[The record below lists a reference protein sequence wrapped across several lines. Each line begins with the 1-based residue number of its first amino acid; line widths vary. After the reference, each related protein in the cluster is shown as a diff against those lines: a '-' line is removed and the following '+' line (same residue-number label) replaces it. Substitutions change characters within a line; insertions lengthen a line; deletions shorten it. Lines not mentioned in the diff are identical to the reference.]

1 MNWRFRTIASV
12 LGVFFFIPAFAFG
25 QNDGALRGIVT
36 AGADR
41 SLLPQVEIEILSPSL
56 VTPLRT
62 RSANDG
68 SFAFQRLVPGIYTV
82 RATHDGFQPRQIE
95 LSLKPREIQNI
106 AIELSVQGITQSI
119 DVKSTVLTETYSPSS
134 TLVQRQVVDDLP
146 ADQKNNLPDMIVAAA
161 PGMIRSHDDF
171 VHVRGSEIALNTFIN
186 GVSFWENPHTVFSS
200 GVTPDIIQTA
210 NVITG
215 GFPAEYGNRFGGVI
229 DVVTK
234 SGLSMNNEGAVTLG
248 AGNALR
254 NNATVEW
261 GGHTDRAGLFVY
273 SSGFESARF
282 LSPNDPRSIHD
293 TGRGMHNFLQF
304 DFSVNPKDAVKFVV
318 MADGS
323 NFQIPK
329 TSIDDQLRPNVD
341 ANQRTRAQSAVLT
354 WSHAF
359 SANSWLASSLYERW
373 SRTRL
378 FPASDPLA
386 SFAQND
392 RKLLTAGFKS
402 DLTQFRGRH
411 TIKSGVDLVLL
422 RPDENLYFYGEGY
435 VAFSHLAGLHHV
447 HLRGPD
453 RGPIT
458 FADQQTG
465 GQISAYVQDSLQLA
479 RKLTLDAGVRY
490 DGYSL
495 ATSATHFSP
504 RLNLAY
510 RLSDAGTII
519 HASYNHFFVPP
530 AIENVLI
537 SSAGLTRFLQDH
549 PEPLP
554 PLQPIVENQVEL
566 GITQPIH
573 DVLRAGVSAYYRLSN
588 NPVHTVLFPDSRIYA
603 YANFDKGKAYG
614 MEIKLDSPALA
625 RFGVRSYLNYALS
638 RTYFWN
644 PVTAGFV
651 DEAHHLEDT
660 ERFLAP
666 MDQTHTLNAGITYHH
681 RRSGLWGGMTFEYGS
696 GTPTEVEDETATVEP
711 APLRVPG
718 HFTQNLTMGADLFR
732 NRDRSW
738 ISLQFNI
745 ENLTNTVYKIS
756 QENTF
761 SPGEYSN
768 PRFYSASM
776 KVHF

>member
-1 MNWRFRTIASV
+1 
-12 LGVFFFIPAFAFG
+12 
-25 QNDGALRGIVT
+25 
-36 AGADR
+36 
-41 SLLPQVEIEILSPSL
+41 
-56 VTPLRT
+56 
-62 RSANDG
+62 
-68 SFAFQRLVPGIYTV
+68 
-82 RATHDGFQPRQIE
+82 
-95 LSLKPREIQNI
+95 
-106 AIELSVQGITQSI
+106 
-119 DVKSTVLTETYSPSS
+119 
-134 TLVQRQVVDDLP
+134 
-146 ADQKNNLPDMIVAAA
+146 
-161 PGMIRSHDDF
+161 
-171 VHVRGSEIALNTFIN
+171 
-186 GVSFWENPHTVFSS
+186 
-200 GVTPDIIQTA
+200 
-210 NVITG
+210 
-215 GFPAEYGNRFGGVI
+215 
-229 DVVTK
+229 
-234 SGLSMNNEGAVTLG
+234 
-248 AGNALR
+248 
-254 NNATVEW
+254 
-261 GGHTDRAGLFVY
+261 
-273 SSGFESARF
+273 
-282 LSPNDPRSIHD
+282 
-293 TGRGMHNFLQF
+293 MHNFLQF
-304 DFSVNPKDAVKFVV
+304 DFTLNPKDALKFVV

-329 TSIDDQLRPNVD
+329 TSVDDQLRPNVD

-392 RKLLTAGFKS
+392 RKLLTTGFKS
-402 DLTQFRGRH
+402 DFTQFRGRH

-681 RRSGLWGGMTFEYGS
+681 RRSGLWGGMTFRIWQRHSDGSRKRDGHRGAGAAASSRAFHSESNDGS
-696 GTPTEVEDETATVEP
+696 GSFSEP
-711 APLRVPG
+711 
-718 HFTQNLTMGADLFR
+718 
-732 NRDRSW
+732 RS
-738 ISLQFNI
+738 IVDQPAVQHRESHEQRL
-745 ENLTNTVYKIS
+745 
-756 QENTF
+756 
-761 SPGEYSN
+761 
-768 PRFYSASM
+768 
-776 KVHF
+776 